1 MCKINL
7 KLVLLFLFVAPMLCP
22 VQADESH
29 SAVVDKLGRE
39 AINTLTNPGSDLVEI
54 ENKFLTLLTRDFAVK
69 DIAQF
74 VLGRY
79 WRTANEDQKARF
91 VTMFRHRLKKA
102 YASRFK
108 EFSGVN
114 FKVKNSR
121 QESDYGVVSSTI
133 QKAGGPEVSVDWWVK
148 SGKIHD
154 VVVAG
159 VSMRSTLR
167 DDYNALVS
175 QHNGQMDSFLTDLE
189 KRS

>member
-1 MCKINL
+1 MSKIKL
-7 KLVLLFLFVAPMLCP
+7 KLILLFLFVTPMLCS

-39 AINTLTNPGSDLVEI
+39 AINTLTNPSSDLAEI
-54 ENKFLTLLTRDFAVK
+54 ESKFLVLLTRDFAVK

-79 WRTANEDQKARF
+79 WRTTNEEQRSRF
-91 VTMFRHRLKKA
+91 VSIFQDRLKKA

-121 QESDYGVVSSTI
+121 QEADYGVVSSTI

-148 SGKIHD
+148 GGKIHD
-154 VVVAG
+154 VVVSG

-167 DDYNALVS
+167 DDYNSLVS
-175 QHNGQMDSFLTDLE
+175 QHNSQIDNFLNDLE